1 VAALME
7 FEFFIDG
14 VAQPAGSKKWLP
26 THGKAG
32 GRPLIVDANA
42 KAKPWQHVCEIT
54 ALAAMRKAGFYE
66 PFSCPLFV
74 DAFFYRQR
82 PKGHYNAK
90 GGLNAHGRRHPYPDV
105 KPDRGKL
112 LRAIE
117 DAFSGVIYTD
127 DNLVVGGL
135 VEKRYGKRQGVL
147 VRVSTPPMED

>member
-1 VAALME
+1 ME
-7 FEFFIDG
+7 FQFFIDG

-42 KAKPWQHVCEIT
+42 KAKPWQGVCAAV
-54 ALAAMRKAGFYE
+54 ALQAMRANGHYA
-66 PFSCPLFV
+66 PFECALFI
-74 DAFFYRQR
+74 DAFFYQPR
-82 PKGHYNAK
+82 PKGHYGAK
-90 GGLNAHGRRHPYPDV
+90 GTLNAHGRRHPYPDV

-117 DAFSGVIYTD
+117 DAFSGVIYRD

-135 VEKRYGKRQGVL
+135 VEKRYGTRQGVL
-147 VRVSTPPMED
+147 VRVSTPPQED